1 MLHLSFMTAFNW
13 GSLPNNSCRGIDWWR
28 FAFWGLYV
36 IACLICSLLQVVI
49 YNNTC
54 HLHTYCLNREPGMF
68 KNTKFII
75 DRLHVHL
82 PNHTGNK
89 LERTCTL
96 KMHSL
101 NSCRQQNFIL
111 VLVTTFFPSFYI
123 ATFRIYCVLFNFTLI
138 RCVLFTY
145 LLTACSVRYIFA
157 SFYYGWMQIYAWK
170 WLNEIKLRSYMA
182 NYSLFL

>member
-1 MLHLSFMTAFNW
+1 MT
-13 GSLPNNSCRGIDWWR
+13 DWWR
-28 FAFWGLYV
+28 QEYLLPSAPMASAMSLKWWRNWNHPMSPSL
-36 IACLICSLLQVVI
+36 CSWPDLQPVVI

-123 ATFRIYCVLFNFTLI
+123 AIFRIYCVLFNFTLI

-145 LLTACSVRYIFA
+145 LLTACSVGYIFA